1 MSKISLAPDASGSGI
16 FTIASPNS
24 DTNRTQTLPDNT
36 GTIITSGTAGTV
48 LQVVS
53 ATKTD
58 TFTTTSSSFVD
69 LTGVSVSITPTS
81 ASSKI
86 MIIATL
92 MAGADASGTTF
103 MSRLVRDSTSIA
115 LGDSASNRTQ
125 VTFGTDDMITA
136 NTNLSIALTFL
147 DSPSTTSATTY
158 KVQVA
163 QTRTLGGTL
172 TVNRDGQDSDDVQ
185 VPRGSSTITVM
196 EIAG

>member
-1 MSKISLAPDASGSGI
+1 MSKIALSGNASGTGTFTFASPNSNTDRTLDLPDASGVI
-16 FTIASPNS
+16 
-24 DTNRTQTLPDNT
+24 DRLNR
-36 GTIITSGTAGTV
+36 AGNV

-58 TFTTTSSSFVD
+58 TFSTTSSSFVD
-69 LTGVSVSITPTS
+69 LTGVSVSITPMST
-81 ASSKI
+81 SSKI

-92 MAGADASGTTF
+92 MAGADAASTTF
-103 MSRLVRDSTSIA
+103 MARLVRDSTSIA
-115 LGDSASNRTQ
+115 LGDSAGSRVQT
-125 VTFGTDDMITA
+125 TFGTDNMIDASTS
-136 NTNLSIALTFL
+136 LSIAMTFL

-163 QTRTLGGTL
+163 QTRTAGGTL
-172 TVNRDGQDSDDVQ
+172 TVNRDGGDSNDAQ

>member
-1 MSKISLAPDASGSGI
+1 MSKISLAPNASGTGI

-24 DTNRTQTLPDNT
+24 NTNRTLTLPDNA

-53 ATKTD
+53 TTKTD

-92 MAGADASGTTF
+92 MAGADVASTTF

-115 LGDSASNRTQ
+115 LGDSAGSRDR

-163 QTRTLGGTL
+163 QTRTAGGTL
-172 TVNRDGQDSDDVQ
+172 TVNRDGNDSDSAQ

>member
-1 MSKISLAPDASGSGI
+1 MSIQQIKSGVIADSAI
-16 FTIASPNS
+16 VAAKIASINAAVIS
-24 DTNRTQTLPDNT
+24 AGTLP
-36 GTIITSGTAGTV
+36 GARLPAGSV

-81 ASSKI
+81 TSSKI

-92 MAGADASGTTF
+92 MAGADAVATTF
-103 MSRLVRDSTSIA
+103 MSRLVRNSTAIA
-115 LGDSASNRTQ
+115 LGDAAGSRAQ
-125 VTFGTDDMITA
+125 VTFGTDNWIDA
-136 NTNLSIALTFL
+136 FTNFSIALTFL
-147 DSPSTTSATTY
+147 DSPSTTSSTTY

-163 QTRTLGGTL
+163 NTRAAGGTL
-172 TVNRDGQDSDDVQ
+172 TVNRDGADTNDVQ

>member
-1 MSKISLAPDASGSGI
+1 MSKVSIEGNASGTGTL
-16 FTIASPNS
+16 TIAAPN
-24 DTNRTQTLPDNT
+24 TNSNFTLSLPTNT
-36 GTIITSGTAGTV
+36 GTILTNATAGTV

-81 ASSKI
+81 TSSKI
-86 MIIATL
+86 MIIASL
-92 MAGADASGTTF
+92 MAGADISSTTF
-103 MSRLVRDSTSIA
+103 MSRLVRNSTAIA
-115 LGDSASNRTQ
+115 IGNSAGNRVP
-125 VTFGTDDMITA
+125 VTFGTDNMIDGSTS
-136 NTNLSIALTFL
+136 LSISLTFL

-163 QTRTLGGTL
+163 QTRTAGGTL
-172 TVNRDGQDSDDVQ
+172 TVNREGGDSDDPQ
-185 VPRGSSTITVM
+185 VPRGVSTITVM

>member
-1 MSKISLAPDASGSGI
+1 MSKISLAPDASGTGI

-24 DTNRTQTLPDNT
+24 NTNRTLTLPDNT

-53 ATKTD
+53 TTKTD

-92 MAGADASGTTF
+92 MAGADASSTTF
-103 MSRLVRDSTSIA
+103 MSRLVRNSTSIA

-163 QTRTLGGTL
+163 QTRTAGGTL

>member
-24 DTNRTQTLPDNT
+24 NTNRTLTLPDNA

-92 MAGADASGTTF
+92 MAGADASSTTF
-103 MSRLVRDSTSIA
+103 MSRLVRNSTSIA

-163 QTRTLGGTL
+163 QTRTAGGTL

>member
-24 DTNRTQTLPDNT
+24 NTNRTLTLPDNT

-92 MAGADASGTTF
+92 MAGADASSTTF
-103 MSRLVRDSTSIA
+103 MSRLVRNSTSIA

-163 QTRTLGGTL
+163 QTRTAGGTL